1 MTLYD
6 IDGTLI
12 AVVLLALLVVAMHA
26 GHRLGRRLAPEH
38 RERIAGHVN
47 LIQGSVL
54 GLMALLLG
62 FTFSLS
68 LQRFDSRSEAAVNEA
83 NAIRTA
89 YLRSE
94 LLTAS
99 IRDAVQQSLRDF
111 VDLRVEM
118 VAVSP
123 ARKTEL
129 NALIAEARRQVDG
142 LRDQAVEAV
151 LVDPRSPHADPYVQA
166 VNAMIGELVK
176 RDAAMTR
183 HVPETV
189 LLLLGGTFVITT
201 MIIGYA
207 TGVAG
212 HRTSFVAY
220 LMIGLIVIL
229 AYLIVDLD
237 RPRSGLIQ
245 VSEKS
250 LRDLQADMRADSP
263 GSASQGAGSPRR

>member
-1 MTLYD
+1 VSLYD
-6 IDGTLI
+6 IDGTLLA
-12 AVVLLALLVVAMHA
+12 AVLYVSLVVAMQV
-26 GHRLGRRLAPEH
+26 GQRLASRLAPDQ
-38 RERIAGHVN
+38 RRRIEGHVN

-54 GLMALLLG
+54 GLMALVLG
-62 FTFSLS
+62 FTFSLA

-94 LLTAS
+94 LLPDS
-99 IRDAVQQSLRDF
+99 ISDTVQQALRSF

-118 VAVSP
+118 VTLSP
-123 ARKTEL
+123 GRKDEF
-129 NALIAEARRQVDG
+129 NGLIAEARRRLDA
-142 LRDQAVEAV
+142 LRDQAVEV
-151 LVDPRSPHADPYVQA
+151 VRLDPRSPETGPYVQA
-166 VNAMIGELVK
+166 VNGMIGELVK

-189 LLLLGGTFVITT
+189 LLLLCGAFLITT
-201 MIIGYA
+201 MTIGYA

-237 RPRSGLIQ
+237 RPRGRMVQ

-263 GSASQGAGSPRR
+263 SSASQGAGRPPR

>member
-1 MTLYD
+1 
-6 IDGTLI
+6 
-12 AVVLLALLVVAMHA
+12 
-26 GHRLGRRLAPEH
+26 
-38 RERIAGHVN
+38 
-47 LIQGSVL
+47 
-54 GLMALLLG
+54 MALVLG
-62 FTFSLS
+62 FTFSLA

-94 LLTAS
+94 LLPDS
-99 IRDAVQQSLRDF
+99 ISDTVQQALRSF

-118 VAVSP
+118 VTLSP
-123 ARKTEL
+123 GRKDEF
-129 NALIAEARRQVDG
+129 NGLIAEARRRLDA
-142 LRDQAVEAV
+142 LRDQAVEV
-151 LVDPRSPHADPYVQA
+151 VRLDPRSPETGPYVQA
-166 VNAMIGELVK
+166 VNGMIGELVK

-189 LLLLGGTFVITT
+189 LLLLCGAFLITT
-201 MIIGYA
+201 MTIGYA

-237 RPRSGLIQ
+237 RPRGRMVQ

-263 GSASQGAGSPRR
+263 SSASQGAGRPPR

>member
-1 MTLYD
+1 VTLYD
-6 IDGTLI
+6 IDGALLAGILLAALLI
-12 AVVLLALLVVAMHA
+12 AMHV
-26 GHRLGRRLAPEH
+26 GHRLGRRLAPDL

-47 LIQGSVL
+47 LILGSVL

-89 YLRSE
+89 YMRSE
-94 LLTAS
+94 LLPAS
-99 IRDAVQQSLRDF
+99 VRDAVQESLRAF

-118 VAVSP
+118 VGLSSV
-123 ARKTEL
+123 RKAEL
-129 NALIAEARRQVDG
+129 NTSIAEARREVDA

-151 LVDPRSPHADPYVQA
+151 RVDPRSPHTDPYVQA

-176 RDAAMTR
+176 REAAMSR

-189 LLLLGGTFVITT
+189 LLLLCGTFLITA

-207 TGVAG
+207 TAVAG

-220 LMIGLIVIL
+220 LMIGVIVIL
-229 AYLIVDLD
+229 AYLIIDLD
-237 RPRSGLIQ
+237 RPRRGLIQ

-250 LRDLQADMRADSP
+250 LRDLQADMRAAP
-263 GSASQGAGSPRR
+263 TQPR

>member
-6 IDGTLI
+6 IDGTLL
-12 AVVLLALLVVAMHA
+12 AVVLLASLVVAMHV
-26 GHRLGRRLAPEH
+26 GQRLGKRLAPDL

-83 NAIRTA
+83 NAIRAA
-89 YLRSE
+89 YLRAE
-94 LLTAS
+94 LLPAS
-99 IRDAVQQSLRDF
+99 IRDAVQQSLRTF

-118 VAVSP
+118 VAVPSTGK
-123 ARKTEL
+123 AQS
-129 NALIAEARRQVDG
+129 NGLIAEAQRQVDA

-151 LVDPRSPHADPYVQA
+151 RVDPRSPHTDPYVQA
-166 VNAMIGELVK
+166 INAMIGELVK

-189 LLLLGGTFVITT
+189 LLLLSGAFLISA
-201 MIIGYA
+201 MIMGYA
-207 TGVAG
+207 TGIAG

-229 AYLIVDLD
+229 AYLIIDLD
-237 RPRSGLIQ
+237 RPRRGLVQ

-263 GSASQGAGSPRR
+263 SDASQGAGSPRR

>member
-6 IDGTLI
+6 IDAPLL
-12 AVVLLALLVVAMHA
+12 AVVLLVSLVIAMQM
-26 GHRLGRRLAPEH
+26 GHLFARRLTPEL

-83 NAIRTA
+83 NAIRAA

-94 LLTAS
+94 LLPAS
-99 IRDAVQQSLRDF
+99 VRDAVQESLRAF

-118 VAVSP
+118 VGVPTASE
-123 ARKTEL
+123 AESMGL
-129 NALIAEARRQVDG
+129 MAEARRQVDA
-142 LRDQAVEAV
+142 LREQAVDAV
-151 LVDPRSPHADPYVQA
+151 RLDPRSPQAGPYVQA
-166 VNAMIGELVK
+166 VNDMIGELVK

-183 HVPETV
+183 HVPDAVV
-189 LLLLGGTFVITT
+189 LLLCGTFFLTA
-201 MIIGYA
+201 MIMGYA
-207 TGVAG
+207 TGIAG

-229 AYLIVDLD
+229 AYLILDLD
-237 RPRSGLIQ
+237 RPRRGMVQ

-250 LRDLQADMRADSP
+250 LRDLQADIRT
-263 GSASQGAGSPRR
+263 GSPQAR

>member
-6 IDGTLI
+6 IDGRLI
-12 AVVLLALLVVAMHA
+12 AAILLVSLLVAMNG
-26 GHRLGRRLAPEH
+26 GHRLGRRLVPEL

-89 YLRSE
+89 DLRAQ
-94 LLTAS
+94 LLPAS
-99 IRDAVQQSLRDF
+99 IRDAVQQSLRAF

-118 VAVSP
+118 VSDSSP
-123 ARKTEL
+123 EKAEQ
-129 NALIAEARRQVDG
+129 NALVAEARHQVDE
-142 LRDQAVEAV
+142 LRNQAVEAV
-151 LVDPRSPHADPYVQA
+151 RVDPGSPHTGPYVQA
-166 VNAMIGELVK
+166 INNMSEALIK

-183 HVPETV
+183 HVPDAV
-189 LLLLGGTFVITT
+189 LLLMFGTFLITA
-201 MIIGYA
+201 MIMGYA
-207 TGVAG
+207 TGIAG

-220 LMIGLIVIL
+220 MMIGLIVIL

-237 RPRSGLIQ
+237 RPRNGMVQ

-250 LRDLQADMRADSP
+250 LRDLQADMGMAQ
-263 GSASQGAGSPRR
+263 AQPR